1 MKGLKKDL
9 GEYEVLRNIVSDAD
23 KLEAIGEVGV
33 LRCYQ
38 YTMESQPHL
47 STQQVELRSLVQ
59 LLPFKLK
66 HSLFYVPAKWFRNC
80 ICSVIFVDDI
90 FGRLGGLICIML
102 TTFYNL
108 AM

>member
-1 MKGLKKDL
+1 MHIPLTFLVILLKQVKGLKKDL

-47 STQQVELRSLVQ
+47 STQQVEFS
-59 LLPFKLK
+59 
-66 HSLFYVPAKWFRNC
+66 SSAT
-80 ICSVIFVDDI
+80 SV
-90 FGRLGGLICIML
+90 
-102 TTFYNL
+102 
-108 AM
+108 